1 MWCRVFGRGE
11 GIRTPGPMLPKHVR
25 YQTALHPGFFI
36 PRGYFPQ
43 ATKHIIHD
51 NVRFVN
57 TFFKT
62 FFTFFRCASAVLP
75 RRVCTYIAA
84 KRLRS
89 DPHG

>member
-1 MWCRVFGRGE
+1 MPRTGRGE

-43 ATKHIIHD
+43 ATKHIIHELR
-51 NVRFVN
+51 RFVN

-62 FFTFFRCASAVLP
+62 FFDIFSPFSPSVFLHILHQKP
-75 RRVCTYIAA
+75 
-84 KRLRS
+84 KE
-89 DPHG
+89 